1 MQKYRRPFSERAPK
15 TVSWESGKERC
26 VWDFYQNPSFLI
38 VYVKCPG
45 MPSLRSE
52 KRTIFLGNIMLMKI
66 SFLESDFFFFRQK
79 TWIILNAS
87 VCRRKPSTT
96 LSLNT
101 DEEVGIIILCII
113 YRCSPRRS
121 KHQNV
126 SKFVYCYSESSTG
139 AVVNPTTLG
148 HCRHH
153 NLNI

>member
-1 MQKYRRPFSERAPK
+1 MQKYRRSFSERAPK
-15 TVSWESGKERC
+15 TVSWEREGEVCLRLLSESKLSYCVREVPRNALFEEWKEDYLP
-26 VWDFYQNPSFLI
+26 WEY
-38 VYVKCPG
+38 YVDENKFPG
-45 MPSLRSE
+45 VRF
-52 KRTIFLGNIMLMKI
+52 I
-66 SFLESDFFFFRQK
+66 FFFRQK
-79 TWIILNAS
+79 MWIILNT
-87 VCRRKPSTT
+87 VCRRKPSTA

-101 DEEVGIIILCII
+101 DEEVGIFILCII

-153 NLNI
+153 NLHI